1 MSFPQQ
7 KPRLMTK
14 RLPLLL
20 LILFTISAKAQNMDV
35 LERDKLVRELADA
48 KADSIRALLLTQLSE
63 FHRFRFPDSS
73 YRYGQEALTLSR
85 SINYPSGE
93 AKALSVL

>member
-1 MSFPQQ
+1 
-7 KPRLMTK
+7 MTK

-48 KADSIRALLLTQLSE
+48 KADSTRALTNPTV
-63 FHRFRFPDSS
+63 RISS
-73 YRYGQEALTLSR
+73 VQV
-85 SINYPSGE
+85 P
-93 AKALSVL
+93 